1 MAALA
6 VAVALHLLAA
16 QAIPQAHRQAKAA
29 MAAHLLVL
37 VRQITVL
44 AAVAA
49 RLLQAARELQ
59 PLAAMAALVRH
70 RLFLAVR

>member
-1 MAALA
+1 
-6 VAVALHLLAA
+6 
-16 QAIPQAHRQAKAA
+16 

-59 PLAAMAALVRH
+59 PLAAMAAQVRH